1 MFKHY
6 WLPGLMVLAV
16 QGAWAQTPP
25 SAGGQLQQIPAVPA
39 APGLLTPVQVPPQ
52 AAVPSAAVSGRLFR
66 VQALHLTGV
75 SVYND
80 DDLLKV
86 AGFEAN
92 RDQSL
97 ASLQAMAERI
107 SDHYRRDGYLL
118 ARAYLPAQAV
128 RNGVITMAV
137 LEGRY
142 GPTTVNNTSRLN
154 PSVARGLL
162 DGLDQGD
169 VIATAALEERLLL
182 LSDVPGVQVRSTLV
196 PGASLGVSDLVVD
209 VQPAALL
216 SGSVD
221 ADNAGNRYTG
231 VHRLGATLNLNN
243 PTGMGDVLSFRGLT
257 SGSGLRYARASY
269 QAPVGRARVG
279 VAYSELAYELGRE
292 FEALDAHGRARVTSL
307 FGSYPLL
314 RSRQSNLT
322 AGLTLEHKDF
332 DDRQDAV
339 SLQVRKRSEVAV
351 ASLSGERRDAWG
363 GGGLSSFSAAWSSGN
378 LDIRTPEAH
387 IADAATARSDGHFNK
402 WALAISRVQRVSN
415 SVSVSAMLSG
425 QMAANNLDV
434 SEKMSLGGMNG
445 VRAYPEGEANA
456 DEGYLLALE
465 TRYQL
470 RPIEGVR
477 GHVQLAAFIDAG
489 EVKTHHSPWA
499 SGENR
504 RHLSSAGVGVYWTQS
519 RDFSVK
525 ALYAHQLGN
534 EEATSAPHH
543 SGRFWVQGVK
553 YF

>member
-1 MFKHY
+1 MFKQY

-25 SAGGQLQQIPAVPA
+25 SAGQLQQIPNVPA
-39 APGLLTPVQVPPQ
+39 AAGFLAPVQVPTE
-52 AAVPSAAVSGRLFR
+52 AASPNAAASTRAFR
-66 VQALHLTGV
+66 VQDLNLTGV
-75 SVYND
+75 SVYSANE
-80 DDLLKV
+80 LLAV

-92 RDQSL
+92 SEHNL
-97 ASLQAMAERI
+97 TSLQAMADRI
-107 SDHYRRDGYLL
+107 TAHYRRDGYLL
-118 ARAYLPAQAV
+118 ARAYLPAQEV
-128 RNGVITMAV
+128 RNGVITMSV

-142 GPTTVNNTSRLN
+142 GAGTINNRSRLDR
-154 PSVARGLL
+154 SVVSGLL
-162 DGLDQGD
+162 GGINEGD
-169 VIATAALEERLLL
+169 VITAEPLEERLLL

-209 VQPAALL
+209 VLPDAAF

-231 VHRLGATLNLNN
+231 VNRIGATVNLNN

-257 SGSGLRYARASY
+257 SGSGLRYGRASY

-279 VAYSELAYELGRE
+279 VAYSDLAYELGRE
-292 FEALDAHGRARVTSL
+292 FKALDAHGHARVASL

-339 SLQVRKRSEVAV
+339 GSISRKRAQVAV
-351 ASLSGERRDAWG
+351 ASLSGDRRDTWG
-363 GGGLSSFSAAWSSGN
+363 GGGLNSFSAAWSTGN
-378 LDIRTPEAH
+378 LDIRS
-387 IADAATARSDGHFNK
+387 ADALADDTATAGSDGHYNK
-402 WALAISRVQRVSN
+402 LALAISRVQRVTESL
-415 SVSVSAMLSG
+415 SVSAALSG
-425 QMAANNLDV
+425 QMAGNNLDV

-445 VRAYPEGEANA
+445 VRAYPEGEAYA
-456 DEGYLLALE
+456 DEGYLFTLE
-465 TRYQL
+465 ARHQL
-470 RPIEGVR
+470 RPFEGVR
-477 GHVQLAAFIDAG
+477 GQFQLAAFVDAG
-489 EVKTHHSPWA
+489 EVKTNHSPWVGGEHRRQL
-499 SGENR
+499 SG
-504 RHLSSAGVGVYWTQS
+504 AGVGVYWTQS

-534 EEATSAPHH
+534 EDATSAPQR

>member
-1 MFKHY
+1 
-6 WLPGLMVLAV
+6 MVLAA

-25 SAGGQLQQIPAVPA
+25 SAGQLQQIPTVPA
-39 APGLLTPVQVPPQ
+39 APGFLAPVQVPTE
-52 AAVPSAAVSGRLFR
+52 AASPNAAASTRAFR
-66 VQALHLTGV
+66 VQDLNLTGV
-75 SVYND
+75 SVYSANE
-80 DDLLKV
+80 LLTV

-92 RDQSL
+92 SEQNL
-97 ASLQAMAERI
+97 ASLQAMADRI
-107 SDHYRRDGYLL
+107 TAHYRRDGYLL
-118 ARAYLPAQAV
+118 ARAYLPAQEV
-128 RNGVITMAV
+128 RNGTITMTV

-142 GPTTVNNTSRLN
+142 GAGTINNHSRLDR
-154 PSVARGLL
+154 SVVTGLL
-162 DGLDQGD
+162 GGINEGD
-169 VIATAALEERLLL
+169 VITAAPLEERLLL

-209 VQPAALL
+209 VLPDAAF

-231 VHRLGATLNLNN
+231 INRIGATVNLNN

-257 SGSGLRYARASY
+257 SGSGLRYGRASY

-279 VAYSELAYELGRE
+279 VAYSDLAYELGRE
-292 FEALDAHGRARVTSL
+292 FKALDAHGHARVASL

-339 SLQVRKRSEVAV
+339 GSISRKRAQVAV
-351 ASLSGERRDAWG
+351 ASLSGERRDTWG
-363 GGGLSSFSAAWSSGN
+363 GGGLNSFSGAWSTGN
-378 LDIRTPEAH
+378 LDIRS
-387 IADAATARSDGHFNK
+387 ADALADDAASAGSDGHYNK
-402 WALAISRVQRVSN
+402 LALAISRVQRVTESL
-415 SVSVSAMLSG
+415 SVSAALSG
-425 QMAANNLDV
+425 QMAGNNLDV

-445 VRAYPEGEANA
+445 VRAYPEGEAYA
-456 DEGYLLALE
+456 DEGYLFTLE
-465 TRYQL
+465 ARHQL
-470 RPIEGVR
+470 RPIDGVR
-477 GHVQLAAFIDAG
+477 GQVQLAAFVDAG
-489 EVKTHHSPWA
+489 EVKTNHSPWVGGEHRRQL
-499 SGENR
+499 SG
-504 RHLSSAGVGVYWTQS
+504 AGVGVYWTQS

-534 EEATSAPHH
+534 EDATSAPQR